1 MPVAEQQNRGNIL
14 EQGGHMDIGSVSTQN
29 SAAQLGQLLKTIT
42 AERNGLSEKLIGM
55 SVEQKVS
62 NDKLGN
68 TIDMI
73 A

>member
-1 MPVAEQQNRGNIL
+1 
-14 EQGGHMDIGSVSTQN
+14 MDIGSVSTQN
-29 SAAQLGQLLKTIT
+29 SAVQLGQLLKTIT

-62 NDKLGN
+62 NEKLGN
-68 TIDMI
+68 IIDMT